1 MYNDNEDTYIKERG
15 RKMYSLEQ
23 KKEMV
28 IMQYQLSYD
37 LDIAMVKVD
46 LTEDEKALLK
56 RDKSFLYRIEYQDA
70 MIKEK
75 IVTTMLD
82 NLDTPDPRISQKAA
96 IDLGN
101 LLWKERFKGSDDNKR
116 QIVPDTI
123 ILEGDRKSTRLN
135 SSHIPLSRMPSS
147 A

>member
-1 MYNDNEDTYIKERG
+1 MYT
-15 RKMYSLEQ
+15 LEQ

-28 IMQYQLSYD
+28 IIQYQLSYD
-37 LDIAMVKVD
+37 LDIAMTKVD

-70 MIKEK
+70 LIREK
-75 IVTTMLD
+75 IISTMLD

-101 LLWKERFKGSDDNKR
+101 LLWKEKFKGSDDNKGVV
-116 QIVPDTI
+116 VPDTI
-123 ILEGDRKSTRLN
+123 ILEGVGTSK
-135 SSHIPLSRMPSS
+135 
-147 A
+147 

>member
-1 MYNDNEDTYIKERG
+1 MMYNDNEDTYIKERG

-123 ILEGDRKSTRLN
+123 ILEGVRSIK
-135 SSHIPLSRMPSS
+135 
-147 A
+147 